1 MTQRGNTHISY
12 DILSGKVQSINGNQQ
27 TFSYH
32 VNGQRL
38 KTQTREAGMQTQIL
52 HLNATLNKV
61 TKANGDKLWRH
72 SLRVGNETVSVIEK
86 VGKSKS
92 TQKADRVAFIHRDLQ
107 GNSDRVTGLSGQEI
121 RQYMR
126 SNNQAIAALGAEQV
140 IRNPYGRVVHANFV
154 KKQTQGK
161 AQTNSY
167 RSVFA
172 HKSVRD
178 IKADDDEQ
186 VKALLLSNEFKL
198 TYQDMIAFS
207 LPGYTGHQEMPSLD
221 LINMNARLYD
231 PVLGR
236 FISADSMVP
245 DATNWDDYNRYMYV
259 RGNPMRYT
267 DPSGHSPKDKDS
279 NSSECT
285 GSSNDSDDCYDS
297 GSSSSSRRDDDDD
310 RSSDSR
316 IKQTPPSSPVGGN
329 EVQAN
334 KDQADKE
341 LKKKKKHYS
350 QNGEPIDPSK
360 NKSLTSRLWSGV
372 KDVVG
377 KVWNL
382 PNTAVGLVFGGVGHV
397 VGLIMGTNPSIDF
410 GNNAIQFHNN
420 PLIPSA
426 ITLGN
431 VIVYGPR
438 TSPNDRNVHFQNTPL
453 GHTVGQEEYRHTMQ
467 GQILGPLYLP
477 IHIIGG
483 VSSMFRSPNAGL
495 LHPVDPWH
503 SNNFMETGPMQD
515 RIF

>member
-1 MTQRGNTHISY
+1 MP
-12 DILSGKVQSINGNQQ
+12 
-27 TFSYH
+27 
-32 VNGQRL
+32 
-38 KTQTREAGMQTQIL
+38 
-52 HLNATLNKV
+52 V
-61 TKANGDKLWRH
+61 T
-72 SLRVGNETVSVIEK
+72 
-86 VGKSKS
+86 
-92 TQKADRVAFIHRDLQ
+92 
-107 GNSDRVTGLSGQEI
+107 
-121 RQYMR
+121 
-126 SNNQAIAALGAEQV
+126 NNQATAALGAEQV

-236 FISADSMVP
+236 FISADSLVP

-382 PNTAVGLVFGGVGHV
+382 PNTIIGLGVSV
-397 VGLIMGTNPSIDF
+397 VALGADLIESIIMTALTFENHFQNIRLSF
-410 GNNAIQFHNN
+410 GNNALQAQVHLDFLVALGVQGGISIGNSIMYNN
-420 PLIPSA
+420 AAPEDIIKSPY
-426 ITLGN
+426 LGRRYVN
-431 VIVYGPR
+431 
-438 TSPNDRNVHFQNTPL
+438 L
-453 GHTVGQEEYRHTMQ
+453 GRHEGWHTKQSER
-467 GQILGPLYLP
+467 LGIFYLP
-477 IHIIGG
+477 AIIYHGIG
-483 VSSMFRSPNAGL
+483 NPNNILEIDA
-495 LHPVDPWH
+495 DKH
-503 SNNFMETGPMQD
+503 SLAPYPLP
-515 RIF
+515 RR